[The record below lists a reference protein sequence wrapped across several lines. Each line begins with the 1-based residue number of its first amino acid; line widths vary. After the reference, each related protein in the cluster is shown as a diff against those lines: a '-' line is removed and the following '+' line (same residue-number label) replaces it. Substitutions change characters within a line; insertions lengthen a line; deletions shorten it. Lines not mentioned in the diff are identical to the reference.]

1 MKKPHS
7 QVWQVVLSFYK
18 LLNLKDQFSAYKCR
32 RVASLSFLIAGTFAG
47 PLDRFQDNRRVE
59 GLYAGCLL
67 KDIGKIG
74 IPDEILH
81 KPGRLT
87 THELEIFRGYPK
99 LGFEAIERLPL
110 PWPEVH
116 NIVRYSKEKY
126 DGSGFPFGLARD
138 DIPLEAQ
145 VVAAADFYESLTLP
159 QPSRLGFQPE
169 QALELLKEGS
179 GSSFNP
185 LIVDAFSSVFDKVVA
200 STGEESVPEFMFGS
214 E

>member
-1 MKKPHS
+1 M
-7 QVWQVVLSFYK
+7 SFYK
-18 LLNLKDQFSAYKCR
+18 LLDLRDQMSAYR
-32 RVASLSFLIAGTFAG
+32 SLRVASTSSLIARTFTG
-47 PLDRFQDNRRVE
+47 PLERFKDNKRVE

-67 KDIGKIG
+67 KEIGKIG

-81 KPGRLT
+81 KPGKLT
-87 THELEIFRGYPK
+87 TDELEIFRGYPE
-99 LGFEAIERLPL
+99 LGFEAIKGLPF

-126 DGSGFPFGLARD
+126 DGSGFPFRLAKN

-145 VVAAADFYESLTLP
+145 VVAVVDFYESLTLP
-159 QPSRLGFQPE
+159 EPTRLGFEPE

-185 LIVDAFSSVFDKVVA
+185 LIVEAFSTVFDKVVEN
-200 STGEESVPEFMFGS
+200 TGPVR
-214 E
+214 